1 MKKRTDFRPFPGTSS
16 DYLGFGSTSLLAA
29 FLFLL
34 GTGGNPSAA
43 DEDTLGGGVSTEQTT
58 RDSVTTE
65 HTGQTAG
72 DSATTEQDSDDGVS
86 ADTDVKT
93 SGDTGDCHVSA
104 HASAS
109 STSNG
114 ETVSRQSE
122 KKVDGPCGKASASAK
137 ASSSNRAGGTSNTG
151 N

>member
-1 MKKRTDFRPFPGTSS
+1 MRRRTDFQSFPGTAFA
-16 DYLGFGSTSLLAA
+16 YRGFASAGLLAA

-34 GTGGNPSAA
+34 DSGGHPSAA
-43 DEDTLGGGVSTEQTT
+43 QDSLDGGVSTEQNTD
-58 RDSVTTE
+58 DSV
-65 HTGQTAG
+65 
-72 DSATTEQDSDDGVS
+72 STEQNTDDSVSTEQNSDDGVS
-86 ADTDVKT
+86 AETDVKT

-122 KKVDGPCGKASASAK
+122 KHVEGPCGKASASAK
-137 ASSSNRAGGTSNTG
+137 ASSSNRAGGTTSNG